1 MPRAADGVGTA
12 CESLSTFVVGEVKH
26 AKSPQTVTEISMIF
40 HHLHVLLSAK
50 SAERIAL
57 SLHFFNSQLT
67 ARSRTKQSVKQCCQC
82 RYNVLRLNRQRQIW
96 YIRIFFTT
104 YSHHFSTASPYP
116 YDNPPSCEAPNSR
129 MAACSHSAFPQ
140 NTAAPHNS

>member
-40 HHLHVLLSAK
+40 YHLHVLLSAK

-57 SLHFFNSQLT
+57 SLYYFNSQLV
-67 ARSRTKQSVKQCCQC
+67 SLSVFQA
-82 RYNVLRLNRQRQIW
+82 V
-96 YIRIFFTT
+96 
-104 YSHHFSTASPYP
+104 ST
-116 YDNPPSCEAPNSR
+116 NI
-129 MAACSHSAFPQ
+129 M
-140 NTAAPHNS
+140 

>member
-1 MPRAADGVGTA
+1 MLDSMPRAADGVGTA

-57 SLHFFNSQLT
+57 SLYYFNSQLVT
-67 ARSRTKQSVKQCCQC
+67 PSVFQA
-82 RYNVLRLNRQRQIW
+82 V
-96 YIRIFFTT
+96 
-104 YSHHFSTASPYP
+104 ST
-116 YDNPPSCEAPNSR
+116 NII
-129 MAACSHSAFPQ
+129 
-140 NTAAPHNS
+140 

>member
-57 SLHFFNSQLT
+57 YLYLFNS
-67 ARSRTKQSVKQCCQC
+67 
-82 RYNVLRLNRQRQIW
+82 RQVCA
-96 YIRIFFTT
+96 
-104 YSHHFSTASPYP
+104 SHVYLQAFLAVDVDIYHFPAIVNGKS
-116 YDNPPSCEAPNSR
+116 DL
-129 MAACSHSAFPQ
+129 
-140 NTAAPHNS
+140 